1 MNQVLKHKL
10 QRRLAWQQRLNDPK
24 CEPRLAL
31 PNLSELKRWQS
42 SRLRDSFADV
52 LQQPQM
58 RPAAEFFLAD
68 LYADRDFSARDRDA
82 ARILP
87 LMATILPASLLDAA
101 VDAIELAVLS
111 HAFDLALAQKL
122 LPMQAQEIPQLRAI
136 NTAMY
141 GAAYREV
148 GCQRLRRH
156 QIHLIV
162 RVGQVLD
169 AAVKKHGV
177 YKLLRASRLPARIA
191 GLQELQGFLERG
203 FESFAE
209 LGGADTFLQRIA
221 KGETEIS
228 ERLFAGHEN
237 PFDIS

>member
-10 QRRLAWQQRLNDPK
+10 QRRLAWQQRLNDPTR
-24 CEPRLAL
+24 EPRLTL

-42 SRLRDSFADV
+42 LRLRSSFADV
-52 LQQPQM
+52 LEQPQM

-111 HAFDLALAQKL
+111 HAFDLALAQRL
-122 LPMQAQEIPQLRAI
+122 FPMQAQGKSTLNAI
-136 NTAMY
+136 NNSMY
-141 GAAYREV
+141 GAAYRQV

-156 QIHLIV
+156 QINLIV

-209 LGGADTFLQRIA
+209 LGGAHTFLNRIA
-221 KGETEIS
+221 KGETQIS